1 MPGFVVCTEKRVIAD
16 VAVLEVR
23 GSCGCS
29 VHCDTGKFKHFR
41 KSGPATAAFGFFR
54 QTNTKCCVT
63 EVAHGLLVYRATLL
77 L

>member
-41 KSGPATAAFGFFR
+41 KTATAPFGVFR

-63 EVAHGLLVYRATLL
+63 EVALGRLVYRATLL

>member
-23 GSCGCS
+23 GSCGSS

-41 KSGPATAAFGFFR
+41 KSGPATAPFGVFCR
-54 QTNTKCCVT
+54 TNTKCCVT
-63 EVAHGLLVYRATLL
+63 EAALGLLG
-77 L
+77 